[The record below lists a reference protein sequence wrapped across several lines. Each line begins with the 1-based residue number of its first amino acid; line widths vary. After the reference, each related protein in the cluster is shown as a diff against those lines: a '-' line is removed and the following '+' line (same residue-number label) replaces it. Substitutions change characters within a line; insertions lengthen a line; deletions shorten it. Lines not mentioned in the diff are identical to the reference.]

1 VIEGVVRRFQLKGE
15 INGVSFI
22 DDYAHHP
29 TEIERTL
36 KAASEK
42 YPSSRIHVLFQ
53 PHRYSRTQELEKEFL
68 EAFHNCHELAI
79 VPIYSAGEKPIP
91 GVDSK
96 ILSDKIAKKGS
107 YHCEYSENPL
117 EQIQFWLKNSHE
129 NDIILTLGAGD
140 LPKLYKELF

>member
-1 VIEGVVRRFQLKGE
+1 
-15 INGVSFI
+15 
-22 DDYAHHP
+22 
-29 TEIERTL
+29 
-36 KAASEK
+36 
-42 YPSSRIHVLFQ
+42 VLFQ